1 MLPAKRKDGC
11 QIMLQ
16 IRFDSVAFVACRR
29 LWEVSP
35 VLFEIES
42 TAKNVVARDRRS
54 LPTINAKLSPV
65 SLPHRNFSNYFGWKG
80 QETPRQIIN
89 AITVAESGRTMPSI

>member
-1 MLPAKRKDGC
+1 
-11 QIMLQ
+11 
-16 IRFDSVAFVACRR
+16 
-29 LWEVSP
+29 

-80 QETPRQIIN
+80 
-89 AITVAESGRTMPSI
+89 